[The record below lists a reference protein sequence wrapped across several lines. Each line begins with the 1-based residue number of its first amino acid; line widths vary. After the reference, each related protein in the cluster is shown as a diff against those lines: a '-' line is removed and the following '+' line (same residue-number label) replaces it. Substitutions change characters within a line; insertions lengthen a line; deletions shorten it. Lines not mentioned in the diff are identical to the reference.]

1 MEEMI
6 AEHRVKATVDECYI
20 LTKRISESERLTLEF
35 TGELDEDTG
44 GFRSMTCEILQ
55 QRPVGTVLAGTL
67 EFLDL
72 TQGGALLQVYAMTAD
87 DGAATGGGAP
97 SPQPAG
103 EGLVRRVLDL
113 VLTRLLD
120 EGLLA

>member
-6 AEHRVKATVDECYI
+6 AEHRVKATVDECYT

-35 TGELDEDTG
+35 TGELDADTG
-44 GFRSMTCEILQ
+44 GFRSMTCEILEES
-55 QRPVGTVLAGTL
+55 PVGRVLAGTL
-67 EFLDL
+67 EFLEL
-72 TQGGALLQVYAMTAD
+72 TQGGALLQAYAMNPD
-87 DGAATGGGAP
+87 DGAPTGGGLP

-103 EGLVRRVLDL
+103 EALVRRVLDL
-113 VLTRLLD
+113 ALTRLLD